1 MPNILKQRKLMKRAV
16 RKPANLEKAVWKVSF
31 FDGIIESM
39 ATIPAETAKSR
50 LNNEATHIELIP
62 AKIILREFKIIKKY
76 RLSIILIKFLH
87 SAFLYKFRPCG
98 IRKIN
103 VFFPVTL
110 PRANFSIIFLYCI
123 FSALC
128 LLFLCLCWMSLF
140 CLLQLKLKFWL
151 YNNFF
156 FCYNQEKRWS
166 CFELFFWRIKYGW
179 FFDCNREADER

>member
-76 RLSIILIKFLH
+76 RLSIILIKILH
-87 SAFLYKFRPCG
+87 SAFLYKLRPCG
-98 IRKIN
+98 IWKIMS
-103 VFFPVTL
+103 FSCVTL
-110 PRANFSIIFLYCI
+110 PRANFSVNFLYCI
-123 FSALC
+123 CSTLR
-128 LLFLCLCWMSLF
+128 LLFLCLCWMSLS
-140 CLLQLKLKFWL
+140 CLFQLKLKFWL

-156 FCYNQEKRWS
+156 FCYNQEKVM
-166 CFELFFWRIKYGW
+166 
-179 FFDCNREADER
+179 N

>member
-31 FDGIIESM
+31 FEGMMDSM

-62 AKIILREFKIIKKY
+62 AKIILREFKIIKKH

-87 SAFLYKFRPCG
+87 SAFLDKLRPCG

-103 VFFPVTL
+103 VFF
-110 PRANFSIIFLYCI
+110 
-123 FSALC
+123 LC
-128 LLFLCLCWMSLF
+128 HTSSRKLF
-140 CLLQLKLKFWL
+140 C
-151 YNNFF
+151 YFF
-156 FCYNQEKRWS
+156 ILHLFYPAFALSEFVLNECVLS
-166 CFELFFWRIKYGW
+166 ASVELEVPTI
-179 FFDCNREADER
+179 

>member
-76 RLSIILIKFLH
+76 RLSIILVKILH
-87 SAFLYKFRPCG
+87 SAFLYKLRPCG

-103 VFFPVTL
+103 VFFPALHFLAQTFLLIFYIGFFLLCVCSFCVC
-110 PRANFSIIFLYCI
+110 AEWVCSVCFSWNWSSDYIIIF
-123 FSALC
+123 FSVIIKKSYEVVL
-128 LLFLCLCWMSLF
+128 S
-140 CLLQLKLKFWL
+140 
-151 YNNFF
+151 YFF
-156 FCYNQEKRWS
+156 E
-166 CFELFFWRIKYGW
+166 G
-179 FFDCNREADER
+179 